1 MVLLENTTAM
11 QNKAGVTKMRYL
23 AVALSLVVLTGCST
37 IKDMVPSFYDG
48 NQSSKIIDIRQTI
61 HALDCKAEHAP
72 QAARIY
78 KEVEWFEMYSQ
89 SRDHRD
95 MLRLIKPLKETAQ
108 EFYDRTKKQQAS
120 EMYCN
125 LKKQNLE
132 TQSARAAKA
141 VMGRF

>member
-1 MVLLENTTAM
+1 MKLTIITLSV
-11 QNKAGVTKMRYL
+11 
-23 AVALSLVVLTGCST
+23 VALTGCST
-37 IKDMVPSFYDG
+37 IKDYIPSFWDA
-48 NQSSKIIDIRQTI
+48 NQASKIIDIRQTV
-61 HALDCKAEHAP
+61 HSLDCKAEHAP

-108 EFYDRTKKQQAS
+108 EFHERTKKQQAS

-132 TQSARAAKA
+132 TQSKRAAEA
-141 VMGRF
+141 IMGRF

>member
-1 MVLLENTTAM
+1 
-11 QNKAGVTKMRYL
+11 MRL
-23 AVALSLVVLTGCST
+23 AIITLSVVALTGCST
-37 IKDMVPSFYDG
+37 IKDYIPSFWDS
-48 NQSSKIIDIRQTI
+48 NQANKIIDIRQTV

-78 KEVEWFEMYSQ
+78 KEIEWFELYSQ

-108 EFYDRTKKQQAS
+108 EFHERTKKQQAS

-132 TQSARAAKA
+132 TQSKRAADA
-141 VMGRF
+141 IMRRF